1 MDTLSY
7 SIESQLNAN
16 RVNSAYCHEE
26 PPDPTFEDLITSLD
40 FYLQITRDKNNKNT
54 RLSQRHKV
62 KKSRNLG

>member
-7 SIESQLNAN
+7 SIESQLKAN
-16 RVNSAYCHEE
+16 RVNSAYCHEM

-54 RLSQRHKV
+54 RLSQRRV
-62 KKSRNLG
+62 